1 MLTCFESPI
10 FKCYQVFND
19 EVVATFTATAPSP
32 QRDFYH
38 LQVLK
43 DKIIWRSW
51 RITSRNEAEKYSP
64 TQLVESF
71 PGFKQNEQLRGQIR
85 HIMGKNTVRF
95 CDCVVKGQLDFLPRM
110 PPSILKRII
119 NFVNAEDIVNLGRS
133 CKSIFEICNSDEV
146 WRAVYCRYHK
156 EPPNK
161 VVRELAEK
169 YGWKRVFFTNKLKLQ
184 LQIRRLR
191 LDRGQPAGDEA
202 ANDKINNVASGKT
215 PTLMDSQSQHP
226 QKAYLRGFSSL
237 ES

>member
-71 PGFKQNEQLRGQIR
+71 PGFKQNEQLRDSSYYGE
-85 HIMGKNTVRF
+85 KYW
-95 CDCVVKGQLDFLPRM
+95 QLDFLPRM